1 MTTNIEKITCQYLK
15 DLLGGQRPPVV
26 LQLSTGARSRDEIS
40 QTSSMFLNWFLNKFF
55 FQSISTGKCL
65 ILITIHSMGFIAT
78 LTTYHMTPEWNS
90 YLKCAYTVLRIF
102 ITHFIDRQTIQSD
115 SEI

>member
-40 QTSSMFLNWFLNKFF
+40 QTSSMFLN
-55 FQSISTGKCL
+55 
-65 ILITIHSMGFIAT
+65 
-78 LTTYHMTPEWNS
+78 
-90 YLKCAYTVLRIF
+90 
-102 ITHFIDRQTIQSD
+102 
-115 SEI
+115 